1 MMELFQLETFLAV
14 AREKSFSR
22 AASRLHRT
30 QSAVSQTISKLEE
43 DLGEKLFDRSSR
55 DGSLTDA
62 GVLLVTYAEELLNV
76 REEARDALHELRM
89 LHQGKLV
96 IAANEFTSRYL
107 LPVLHTFHR
116 MHPTIRIEVRR
127 ALAREVASSVL
138 NHNVEFG
145 IVSFRPDDDELTSIV
160 IYRDELAL
168 IAYPRHPLAQAARA
182 SIKDFGA
189 ESFVAHSVLSP
200 YREKVIQAFKK
211 HRTALHMYIE
221 LPTIEDIK
229 HFVRMENGLALVP
242 LIAVEQEIKSGVLV
256 HVPVSELA
264 FERKLRIVHRTGTVL
279 SHAGKAFL
287 KTCKAMSQQPESRY
301 LFQQER

>member
-1 MMELFQLETFLAV
+1 
-14 AREKSFSR
+14 
-22 AASRLHRT
+22 
-30 QSAVSQTISKLEE
+30 
-43 DLGEKLFDRSSR
+43 
-55 DGSLTDA
+55 
-62 GVLLVTYAEELLNV
+62 VTYAEELLNV
-76 REEARDALHELRM
+76 REEARDALQELRM

-145 IVSFRPDDDELTSIV
+145 IVSFRPDDDELTSLV

-168 IAYPRHPLAQAARA
+168 IAYPSHPLARVARA
-182 SIKDFGA
+182 GIKDLGA
-189 ESFVAHSVLSP
+189 ESFIAHSVLSP

-287 KTCKAMSQQPESRY
+287 TTCKTKAQEPESRY
-301 LFQQER
+301 LFQHER